1 MKDSNEAREGKL
13 AQLEAVIESG
23 WVSTLAAAK
32 ALVEIRKTEL
42 YKETHTRFEE
52 YVDDR
57 WQRSKQ
63 WAYDLCNWYEVNLL
77 ARCKDDNLLSM
88 AACRPLKPL
97 RKNPEKVRKV
107 VAEARK
113 NAKGEPPTVKDIETA
128 KGLVF
133 PPKTK
138 APPKFYFDV
147 MVTGTDVGLVGAAGV
162 GDVAT
167 TTTTITTE
175 DKDSLDLQ
183 DVNLSAF
190 FRLLGE
196 VAAQNGTLKVTFAIE
211 KHERTPVQPEL
222 AVVS

>member
-1 MKDSNEAREGKL
+1 MSTSDDARKGKL
-13 AQLEAVIESG
+13 VALEAVIENW
-23 WVSTLAAAK
+23 WVSTLEAAK
-32 ALVEIRKTEL
+32 ALVEIKSTEL
-42 YKETHTRFEE
+42 YKETHQSFEE
-52 YVDDR
+52 YVGDR
-57 WQRSKQ
+57 FKRTKQ

-113 NAKGEPPTVKDIETA
+113 ISKSPSVKEIEAAKGR
-128 KGLVF
+128 VF
-133 PPKTK
+133 PPKPK
-138 APPKFYFDV
+138 APPKFCYDV
-147 MVTGTDVGLVGAAGV
+147 MVTGTDLELVSAAGV

-167 TTTTITTE
+167 ITTE
-175 DKDSLDLQ
+175 DEDSLDLQ

-190 FRLLGE
+190 FRLLAGL
-196 VAAQNGTLKVTFAIE
+196 AAQNGTLKVSFAIE